1 MVMEVFGW
9 GAEASHGHG
18 LGPALAFLARDTVK
32 TGVQLLP
39 HILQYRN
46 QCESKITEI
55 PTQNQ
60 KIGQSIEK
68 RHPQSHRSVNTNLS
82 TDRSSQTQESIK
94 KER

>member
-1 MVMEVFGW
+1 
-9 GAEASHGHG
+9 
-18 LGPALAFLARDTVK
+18 VK

-46 QCESKITEI
+46 QCESKNTEL

-68 RHPQSHRSVNTNLS
+68 RHPQSQRSVNTNLS
-82 TDRSSQTQESIK
+82 TDRSSRTQESVK
-94 KER
+94 KERYLRCSLYHVASLDHWIFYYCLDLFV